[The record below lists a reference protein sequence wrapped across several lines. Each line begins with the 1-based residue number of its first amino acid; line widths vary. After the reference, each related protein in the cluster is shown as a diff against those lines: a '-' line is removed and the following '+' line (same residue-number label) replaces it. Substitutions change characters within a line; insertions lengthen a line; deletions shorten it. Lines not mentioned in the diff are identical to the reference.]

1 MSDIVL
7 PILSLAFLGVNTIG
21 LGVLILYPVKKVID
35 LFVIIMGLIAI
46 AIILYIVIM
55 IIPSAVQEHFELPR
69 KQEKGEDITI
79 GILPNTPGPLKGV
92 MRDLNIVG
100 NQIEADS
107 EYDTVDT
114 KILTKK

>member
-21 LGVLILYPVKKVID
+21 LGFLVLYPVKKVID
-35 LFVIIMGLIAI
+35 LFVIIMALIAT
-46 AIILYIVIM
+46 AVILYIVIM
-55 IIPSAVQEHFELPR
+55 IIPSAVREHFELPR
-69 KQEKGEDITI
+69 KPEKGGEITI
-79 GILPNTPGPLKGV
+79 GVLPNTPGPMKGV
-92 MRDLNIVG
+92 MKDLNVVG